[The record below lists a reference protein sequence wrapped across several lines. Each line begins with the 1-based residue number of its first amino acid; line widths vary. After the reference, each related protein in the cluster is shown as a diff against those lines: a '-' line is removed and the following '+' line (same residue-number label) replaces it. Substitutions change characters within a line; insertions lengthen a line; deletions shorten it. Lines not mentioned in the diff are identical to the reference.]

1 MLSTRSTWM
10 SLAAL
15 VAVTSMAGCGG
26 GEDFANKPRPA
37 VTLQLSGVITADK
50 MVVQP
55 SKIEAGPIVLL
66 ISNQTDASHSV
77 TLEGEGVDPEEVGPI
92 NPLDTATIQK
102 DLPEGDYELSIVPN
116 EDGIKAAELE
126 VAGQRPSGLE
136 HAPAPLSTG

>member
-1 MLSTRSTWM
+1 MLSTRSTWT

-15 VAVTSMAGCGG
+15 VAVASIGGCGG
-26 GEDFANKPRPA
+26 DDDFANKPRPA
-37 VTLQLSGVITADK
+37 VTLQLSGVITAQK

-55 SKIEAGPIVLL
+55 SKIEAGPVVLL
-66 ISNQTDASHSV
+66 ISNQTDSSHSV

-116 EDGIKAAELE
+116 EDGIKPANLE
-126 VAGQRPSGLE
+126 VAGQRPSGSNTLLL
-136 HAPAPLSTG
+136 P